1 MKYNETKYWASF
13 KSFNTNRN
21 IVYLHP
27 QKEQIRLFTRL
38 NSSCDDSLRSTPAS
52 EKWAEMYPSIF
63 KIRFEQSID
72 KAVELIIRSH
82 KEDNRK
88 EAEKTDGIEYV

>member
-1 MKYNETKYWASF
+1 
-13 KSFNTNRN
+13 
-21 IVYLHP
+21 
-27 QKEQIRLFTRL
+27 
-38 NSSCDDSLRSTPAS
+38 
-52 EKWAEMYPSIF
+52 MYPSIF

-72 KAVELIIRSH
+72 KAVELIIRSY